1 MMRNEA
7 VIESMDETVRDV
19 FNRRIEH
26 EILRVL
32 NGWGWRR
39 MTAIELLFQLKLFTE
54 DAVSELLLP
63 VRMQK
68 DDDEPPPPRPADVY
82 LMRLPDS
89 KAATKKA
96 PYIIHQVITGSD
108 SQQEG
113 ERERGIAAVRT
124 IFCVY
129 SEDEQAG
136 GMLLLNLMEAATH
149 RPPAPSRHRR
159 PVPARPS
166 EQF

>member
-1 MMRNEA
+1 
-7 VIESMDETVRDV
+7 
-19 FNRRIEH
+19 
-26 EILRVL
+26 
-32 NGWGWRR
+32 

-136 GMLLLNLMEAATH
+136 GMLLLNLMERLRIALLRQVVIGDQFSSTFGTILTGSYTQTIQH
-149 RPPAPSRHRR
+149 HIT
-159 PVPARPS
+159 PAR
-166 EQF
+166 

>member
-1 MMRNEA
+1 
-7 VIESMDETVRDV
+7 
-19 FNRRIEH
+19 
-26 EILRVL
+26 
-32 NGWGWRR
+32 

-136 GMLLLNLMEAATH
+136 GMLLLNLMERLRIALLRQVVIGDQFQLDLRNNFDRLIYPDDT
-149 RPPAPSRHRR
+149 APYYAGEMMSNWIM
-159 PVPARPS
+159 PS
-166 EQF
+166 VEREVTKWLL